1 MIKLHQDQH
10 MMKLMSIIII
20 ITTIKMDGDSLGIL
34 GDMEVDGEGMV
45 VTVVDTEEDMEVIIR
60 FQN

>member
-45 VTVVDTEEDMEVIIR
+45 VMVVDTEEDMEVIIR